1 MIRLTYDPDLVE
13 EAVLL
18 AERTAPPDEARAFR
32 RERDR
37 IYELP
42 DSEVREARFRSL
54 HLRWFSHFALHRTV
68 EQIVSQ
74 REDIADRVAEGRVL
88 RALTRA
94 EEGADLL
101 DAASM
106 ALGGD
111 SRPMLVLRLRS
122 ATLVEPDELGA
133 FLLHELMHVGDMVDP
148 SFGYQRSLPASDDG
162 PSGDNILRDRY
173 RVLWDVTIDGRLARA
188 RHHGRGSHDRRGVR
202 LPASALGYGA
212 AKPKREMREGWQP
225 DRSDPTRE
233 ARWQE
238 FAATFS
244 MLGERCRDAFDEWF
258 DRIRPTHQSLVTFA
272 LAPSVSGSPNNGDS
286 GRCPLCRFPVASL
299 DPLPERL
306 SAATEE
312 AIRINHPAWR
322 VEQGLC
328 SQCLDLYEA
337 RYGATS
343 DVGRR

>member
-1 MIRLTYDPDLVE
+1 MIQLTYAPDLVE

-18 AERTAPPDEARAFR
+18 AERTAPSEEARAFR
-32 RERDR
+32 RERNR

-54 HLRWFSHFALHRTV
+54 HLRWFSHFALHRIV

-74 REDIADRVAEGRVL
+74 REDIADRVAQGRVL

-101 DAASM
+101 DAASS

-111 SRPMLVLRLRS
+111 WRPMLVVRLRP
-122 ATLVEPDELGA
+122 ATLVEPDALGT

-173 RVLWDVTIDGRLARA
+173 RVLWDVTIDGRLVRA
-188 RHHGRGSHDRRGVR
+188 RHHGRGAT
-202 LPASALGYGA
+202 LPPDQPG
-212 AKPKREMREGWQP
+212 QP
-225 DRSDPTRE
+225 DPIRE
-233 ARWQE
+233 ARWRE

-306 SAATEE
+306 SPATEA

-322 VEQGLC
+322 IEQGLC

>member
-1 MIRLTYDPDLVE
+1 MIRLTYAPDLVE

-18 AERTAPPDEARAFR
+18 AERTAPSDEARAFR
-32 RERDR
+32 RERNR

-54 HLRWFSHFALHRTV
+54 HLRWFSHLAFDRTV

-74 REDIADRVAEGRVL
+74 REDIAGRVAEGRVL

-94 EEGADLL
+94 DEGADLL
-101 DAASM
+101 DAAST

-111 SRPMLVLRLRS
+111 SRPMLVLRLRPE
-122 ATLVEPDELGA
+122 TLVEPDALPGL
-133 FLLHELMHVGDMVDP
+133 LLHELMHVGDMIDP
-148 SFGYQRSLPASDDG
+148 SFGYQRSLPASDGG

-188 RHHGRGSHDRRGVR
+188 RHDRRG
-202 LPASALGYGA
+202 G
-212 AKPKREMREGWQP
+212 
-225 DRSDPTRE
+225 DDRE

-238 FAATFS
+238 FAGTFS

-272 LAPSVSGSPNNGDS
+272 LALSASGSANNGDS
-286 GRCPLCRFPVASL
+286 RRCPLCRFPVASL
-299 DPLPERL
+299 DPRPERL
-306 SAATEE
+306 SPATAV

-322 VEQGLC
+322 VQQGLC